1 MGSDDRLTR
10 EYSERAASIPRL
22 LRGIELFNS
31 GLYWEAHEVW
41 EGDWML
47 DRKGTDAG
55 FYKGLI
61 QVAAGCLH
69 YTRRNRRGAVNK
81 WRSGAGYL
89 RPYLPSHRGV
99 ELARLVATVDRCLE
113 AMQGPDWPD
122 LTMPRITHA

>member
-10 EYSERAASIPRL
+10 EYSDRVAPTPRL

-41 EGDWML
+41 EAEWTP
-47 DRKGTDAG
+47 DRKGPDSG

-69 YTRRNRRGAVNK
+69 YTRHNRRGAVNK
-81 WRSGAGYL
+81 WRSGADYL
-89 RPYLPSHRGV
+89 RPYRPAHHGV
-99 ELARLVATVDRCLE
+99 ELARLVRSVDGFLTVM
-113 AMQGPDWPD
+113 AGPDWPE
-122 LTMPRITHA
+122 LSMPTINQE